1 MRAGLLR
8 RPPLPNINGIISEL
22 PEGGG
27 SHLHWMG
34 YWSVEGNSSSLEM
47 VADFS
52 SDMATA
58 RDVTVLRGGQ
68 LPSWENGFNS
78 LEVESG
84 PVNKVNVQTEL
95 LREKLQA

>member
-1 MRAGLLR
+1 
-8 RPPLPNINGIISEL
+8 
-22 PEGGG
+22 
-27 SHLHWMG
+27 MG

-58 RDVTVLRGGQ
+58 RDVTVFRGGQ
-68 LPSWENGFNS
+68 LSSWENGFNS

-95 LREKLQA
+95 LREK